1 MGAIINYVFQGVN
14 NTGNKEIENIGNQI
28 LFSTGRYDESEKE
41 YKPFIKQ

>member
-28 LFSTGRYDESEKE
+28 LFNTGRYDESKKKF
-41 YKPFIKQ
+41 YPFIKQ